1 MNNPFKGILK
11 KEDLKQAYTIEGN
24 IINIDFSLLQG
35 LPISMIKESIKF
47 MLLHG
52 MRDTIMNKV
61 EEVADR
67 TIYLG
72 YGTMKTISIDMKVID
87 LDNDLVKIN
96 D

>member
-24 IINIDFSLLQG
+24 TINIDFSLLKG
-35 LPISMIKESIKF
+35 VPISMVKESIKF
-47 MLLHG
+47 MLLHS
-52 MRDTIMNKV
+52 MRKPIMNKV
-61 EEVADR
+61 DEVADR

-72 YGTMKTISIDMKVID
+72 YGTMKTVDINMKVID
-87 LDNDLVKIN
+87 LDNDLVMLN